1 MPSLRESF
9 PAMARAE
16 LEDLHSIQNT
26 YREEVTRIFSRFATR
41 GAREKAISQAQAV
54 ALGDFTPLTEGE
66 AEVSARNIAS
76 QVNRAWDLWVM
87 KAQGKV

>member
-1 MPSLRESF
+1 MRGHGSTVVGPTLREAVF
-9 PAMARAE
+9 RAVY
-16 LEDLHSIQNT
+16 T
-26 YREEVTRIFSRFATR
+26 EVNA
-41 GAREKAISQAQAV
+41 KLQAQAV